1 MCVIL
6 CTCAYLVLE
15 CHKVNI
21 VMCYKRQGV
30 TLTLS
35 KHCPVKLT
43 KEMTRLLPTVY
54 SPPTPLMTLSG
65 FAPLDAM
72 FRHAWWRNHNGEATS
87 YGNIKW
93 PQARLSSLSTTPDS
107 GLPLSKLRLRY
118 QEANSTWLSDRNWYS
133 VGYSTF
139 FRLFISGLERL
150 LRTMQSVENM
160 RHGYCWEF

>member
-43 KEMTRLLPTVY
+43 KEMTGLLPTARYCVFP
-54 SPPTPLMTLSG
+54 SHP
-65 FAPLDAM
+65 ANDA
-72 FRHAWWRNHNGEATS
+72 
-87 YGNIKW
+87 
-93 PQARLSSLSTTPDS
+93 
-107 GLPLSKLRLRY
+107 
-118 QEANSTWLSDRNWYS
+118 
-133 VGYSTF
+133 
-139 FRLFISGLERL
+139 
-150 LRTMQSVENM
+150 
-160 RHGYCWEF
+160 